1 MENVRLLDCTL
12 RDGGYI
18 NQWDFGKKTIQS
30 IIARLT
36 EAGADIIEIGF
47 LRNCTWD
54 EDKTVFPSIK
64 ELKKLL
70 PVNPGKT
77 QFAAMALHNQYDIEK
92 LEPCDGSVEII
103 RVTFHDYD
111 IEEGL
116 AFCAKVK
123 EKGYQLFVNPINI
136 MGYSDRQLLDLL
148 EKVNRLHPYGFSIV
162 DTFGSMTGRELIRI
176 YSLCE
181 NNLEK
186 DIVLGLHLHENMAQS
201 FSLAQSFLKMREPER
216 SCVLDASLNGMGR
229 VPGNLCIEL
238 IMDYLNKHFGKSY
251 DIDPVL
257 DAIEESISPEK
268 TGTLGL
274 HGRVLS
280 FRKI

>member
-176 YSLCE
+176 YSL
-181 NNLEK
+181 
-186 DIVLGLHLHENMAQS
+186 
-201 FSLAQSFLKMREPER
+201 
-216 SCVLDASLNGMGR
+216 
-229 VPGNLCIEL
+229 
-238 IMDYLNKHFGKSY
+238 
-251 DIDPVL
+251 
-257 DAIEESISPEK
+257 
-268 TGTLGL
+268 
-274 HGRVLS
+274 
-280 FRKI
+280 